1 MSAFAYMK
9 CIECLFYFNMVI
21 YSISCIVQQR
31 SYQCLARQLENSL
44 NNLTSN
50 FVGFPHW
57 IELIPNSS
65 GDSLILLL
73 LV

>member
-9 CIECLFYFNMVI
+9 CIECIFYFNMVI

-31 SYQCLARQLENSL
+31 CYQCLARQLENSL

-50 FVGFPHW
+50 FVGFPH
-57 IELIPNSS
+57 
-65 GDSLILLL
+65 
-73 LV
+73 